1 MLDNISRSSG
11 KCRIGYDVLFG
22 MYHLDIMY
30 GTHRYITNPLEGEK
44 KPSKI
49 NFLYE
54 RGEECRLYPI
64 HPLPSHLTKWVR
76 N

>member
-30 GTHRYITNPLEGEK
+30 GTHRYITNPLEGERK
-44 KPSKI
+44 TIQNQFPGRK
-49 NFLYE
+49 
-54 RGEECRLYPI
+54 R
-64 HPLPSHLTKWVR
+64 
-76 N
+76 